1 MASIIKEPD
10 LVVALDIG
18 STYSGYAWQ
27 TRNDFRNN
35 RSNVQFN
42 TNWDSGAQQLHKTTS
57 CVLLEG
63 DYDSQNIYERERTN
77 KNKSF
82 DDFKRIA
89 NNYKLV
95 GFGHYAER
103 KYGNILR
110 KNEIEKIIGKWL
122 FFKRFKHLLYC
133 DEFHRSMDAEDHFG
147 QHVPLLVV
155 MSMLIKGLKDHF
167 ITNIQEPPEKTL
179 WVVTVPAIWSEH
191 AGKFMREAAEM
202 CDIKSTNLLLANEP
216 ESAAVYCMF
225 LPQGK
230 GNNTETLEFTG
241 QTFLVAD
248 LGGLTADLSAL
259 EVLQNGD
266 LREVVTTS
274 GDVIGG
280 QNIND
285 CFFQV
290 CQESFRGDGWR
301 KIFTSMKPVEMLKME
316 NDFESKKIVIGTG
329 NPEDEYIPLDVP
341 AAVTEKLKSREITLR
356 ERAEKE
362 HCFSFKD
369 MEFCFESDYV
379 KKILFGETCARIYKT
394 IQCQLKKKE
403 LQVCNIL
410 VLVGGFSQSPIVR
423 TYITERAS
431 KDFPAVKVI
440 SPTSPFQAVLKGAV
454 IFGHDPLIFRS
465 RISRWTF
472 GIEVN
477 VPFDEKVHNPEKK
490 FKNTQ
495 TNEFYCKDIFSKHVQ
510 IGESITLNAK
520 RKTFTYS
527 TLYEYQTSMMIAVY
541 KSEYTDPKYVTDRG
555 CVNIGNIKVL
565 LPKRRPIRNI
575 NVSMTYGG
583 TELAVIAKDC
593 ETGEECKADIEFRT
607 MENKLESKTLQV
619 SGSDEETCTTM

>member
-133 DEFHRSMDAEDHFG
+133 D
-147 QHVPLLVV
+147 
-155 MSMLIKGLKDHF
+155 
-167 ITNIQEPPEKTL
+167 
-179 WVVTVPAIWSEH
+179 
-191 AGKFMREAAEM
+191 